1 MPLVSGIVVN
11 IKMTDTIHTELKKKN
26 VPDTPNPSIMT
37 KIIYYHTCKIVSNK
51 GSSVL
56 KK

>member
-37 KIIYYHTCKIVSNK
+37 KIIYYHTCKIVSKK